1 MPQTMTD
8 IINNAFAS
16 YAGAVLQSRALPDVR
31 DCFKPSA
38 RQIFYSMY
46 QNKLTHDK
54 PFKKTNNAI
63 GLAMADYYIHGDSS
77 CEGII
82 MRASQDFAMR
92 YPLVEVEGS
101 NGDAKMTGNWSAPR
115 YTASRLAEI
124 FGHIIEDIDK
134 DTISEWRDN
143 YDDTKQYPAVLP
155 SKGYYNIVNGTLGI
169 GVGAASSIPQF
180 NIKEVNEALIK
191 LLWNPDI
198 DFEEIYCA
206 PDFATGAT
214 LLNESQVKESLR
226 VGTGAACKLRST
238 VEWDSKDNCFVVTEI
253 PYNVYTST
261 IREEL
266 NAIIES
272 EDNPGVERYNDLT
285 GEKVLLKIY
294 LVKKS
299 NPTKV
304 LKHLYKNTSL
314 QAHYGINMTMLR
326 DGRYPQVFGW
336 KAALEEHLKHE
347 KQVYRNGFLYDL
359 HKIENRI
366 HILDGLLICLAS
378 IDEVVKVI
386 KSSAT
391 TQAARLELT
400 KQFLLDDVQAKAV
413 LELKLARLAHLE
425 VEKIEKE
432 KSELEK
438 RRDEIQAILDDQ
450 NLFYKEIEK
459 GFQKISKLLG
469 DARRTKIMDITTS
482 EDEVVEEKQLSL
494 SFTNKG
500 AVFVNEISSLFTQ
513 RRNGVGQKFKLDRDE
528 FIVDNKIGDNSYDIL
543 FFSHKGNYYHMK
555 MRDFNIG
562 EKQYLSNFI
571 NIPDGEKII
580 AAAPFNKIP
589 KFYIIFVTKKG
600 IIKKSKFEEYNLTRK
615 TGSIAIKLDADDEIV
630 SVMFTTNNR
639 IGILSVNGQ
648 FIIIESKDIRP
659 IGRVTRGIIG
669 MKLGSGDYVQSAR
682 VIPAAAKEVFSI
694 SFDGYGKLTS
704 LSEFNITNTNTKGT
718 KIQRA
723 DNMCDFIPLSS
734 TSDILINSTTTQ
746 IRIAYNDVPR
756 LSRGAQGTKLIK
768 LTTNKVVGISTL

>member
-8 IINNAFAS
+8 IINTAFTS

-238 VEWDSKDNCFVVTEI
+238 IEWDPKDNCFVVTEI

-314 QAHYGINMTMLR
+314 QAHYSINMTMLR

-359 HKIENRI
+359 HKIEGRI

-391 TQAARLELT
+391 TQTARLELT
-400 KQFLLDDVQAKAV
+400 KRFLLDDVQAKAV

-500 AVFVNEISSLFTQ
+500 AVFINETSSLFTQ
-513 RRNGVGQKFKLDRDE
+513 RRNGVGQKFKLDKDE
-528 FIVDNKIGDNSYDIL
+528 FIVDNLIGQNTDTIL
-543 FFSHKGNYYHMK
+543 FFNNKGNYYHTK
-555 MRDFNIG
+555 LGVFNIG
-562 EKQYLSNFI
+562 EKQYLSAYGLNDDITAAVLLNPQNKDKFI
-571 NIPDGEKII
+571 TFI
-580 AAAPFNKIP
+580 
-589 KFYIIFVTKKG
+589 TKNG
-600 IIKKSKFEEYNLTRK
+600 IVKKSPLKDYNLKRNS
-615 TGSIAIKLDADDEIV
+615 GAQAIKLDNGDEII
-630 SVMFTTNNR
+630 STLILEDER
-639 IGILSVNGQ
+639 IGILSHMGQ

-659 IGRVTRGIIG
+659 IGRIARGIIG
-669 MKLGSGDYVQSAR
+669 MKLGAGDYVQGAR
-682 VIPAAAKEVFSI
+682 AIPAAAKEVFSI

-704 LSEFNITNTNTKGT
+704 LSEFSVTNTNTKGT

-746 IRIAYNDVPR
+746 IRIAYNDVPK

>member
-8 IINNAFAS
+8 IINNAFTS

-46 QNKLTHDK
+46 QNKLTHNK

-124 FGHIIEDIDK
+124 FNHIIEDIDK
-134 DTISEWRDN
+134 DTIAEWRDN

-238 VEWDSKDNCFVVTEI
+238 IEWDSKDNCFVVTEI

-266 NAIIES
+266 NSIIES

-285 GEKVLLKIY
+285 GEKALLKIY

-304 LKHLYKNTSL
+304 LKYLYKNTSL

-347 KQVYRNGFLYDL
+347 KLVYRAGFLYDL
-359 HKIENRI
+359 HEIESRI
-366 HILDGLLICLAS
+366 HILEGLLICLAS
-378 IDEVVKVI
+378 IDEVVKTI
-386 KSSAT
+386 KNSAT
-391 TQAARLELT
+391 TQAAKAALI
-400 KQFLLDDVQAKAV
+400 QNFLLDEIQAKAV
-413 LELKLARLAHLE
+413 LDLKLARLAHLE

-438 RRDEIQAILDDQ
+438 KRDEIKAILENKD
-450 NLFYKEIEK
+450 LFYKEIEK

-482 EDEVVEEKQLSL
+482 EDEVIEKKQLSL

-500 AVFVNEISSLFTQ
+500 AVFVSETSSLFSQ
-513 RRNGVGQKFKLDRDE
+513 RRNGIGQKFKLDKDE
-528 FIVDNKIGDNSYDIL
+528 YIVDNLVGENTDTIL
-543 FFSHKGNYYHMK
+543 FFNSKGNYYHTK
-555 MRDFNIG
+555 LGVFSIG
-562 EKQYLSNFI
+562 EKQYLSAYGLTDNITSAVILSKQNENKFI
-571 NIPDGEKII
+571 VFI
-580 AAAPFNKIP
+580 
-589 KFYIIFVTKKG
+589 TKKG
-600 IIKKSKFEEYNLTRK
+600 LIKKSKLSEYNLKRNC
-615 TGSIAIKLDADDEIV
+615 GAQAIKLDSDDEII
-630 SVMFTTNNR
+630 SILF
-639 IGILSVNGQ
+639 IDDEKLGIMTHTGQ
-648 FIIIESKDIRP
+648 FIIVATALIKP
-659 IGRVTRGIIG
+659 IGRLTRGIIG
-669 MKLGSGDYVQSAR
+669 IKLNTDDYVVCAR
-682 VIPAAAKEVFSI
+682 AIPILTTHIFSI
-694 SFDGYGKLTS
+694 STDGYGKNTLI
-704 LSEFNITNTNTKGT
+704 SEFNVTNTNTKGT
-718 KIQRA
+718 KIQKS
-723 DNMCDFIPLSS
+723 DSMCDFIPI
-734 TSDILINSTTTQ
+734 TNASDILINSNTTQ
-746 IRIAYNDVPR
+746 IRIKYTDIPSS
-756 LSRGAQGTKLIK
+756 LRGAQGTKLIK
-768 LTTNKVVGISTL
+768 LTNNYVVGISSL

>member
-1 MPQTMTD
+1 MPQTMND
-8 IINNAFAS
+8 IINNAFTS

-46 QNKLTHDK
+46 QNKLIHNK

-124 FGHIIEDIDK
+124 FNHIIEDIDK
-134 DTISEWRDN
+134 DTIAEWRDN
-143 YDDTKQYPAVLP
+143 YDDTKQYPSVLP

-180 NIKEVNEALIK
+180 NIKEVNDALIK

-198 DFEEIYCA
+198 DFNEIYCA

-226 VGTGAACKLRST
+226 AGTGAACKLRST
-238 VEWDSKDNCFVVTEI
+238 IEWDSKDNCFVVTEI

-294 LVKKS
+294 LVKKA

-304 LKHLYKNTSL
+304 LKYLYKNTSL
-314 QAHYGINMTMLR
+314 QSHYGINMTMLR

-347 KQVYRNGFLYDL
+347 KLVYRAGFLYDL
-359 HKIENRI
+359 HEVEARI
-366 HILDGLLICLAS
+366 HILEGLLICLAS
-378 IDEVVKVI
+378 IDEVVKTI
-386 KSSAT
+386 KNSAT
-391 TQAARLELT
+391 TQVAKAALV
-400 KQFLLDDVQAKAV
+400 QNFLLDEVQAKAV
-413 LELKLARLAHLE
+413 LDLKLARLAHLE
-425 VEKIEKE
+425 IEKIEKE

-438 RRDEIQAILDDQ
+438 KRDEIKAILNDQ

-469 DARRTKIMDITTS
+469 DARRTKIMDITTTD
-482 EDEVVEEKQLSL
+482 DEVVEKKQLSL

-500 AVFVNEISSLFTQ
+500 AVFVTETSSLFSQ
-513 RRNGVGQKFKLDRDE
+513 RRNGVGQKFKLDKDE
-528 FIVDNKIGDNSYDIL
+528 HIVDNLVGENIDTIL
-543 FFSHKGNYYHMK
+543 FFNSKGNYYHTK
-555 MRDFNIG
+555 LGVFNIG
-562 EKQYLSNFI
+562 EKQYLSAYGLTDEITSAVILNRQT
-571 NIPDGEKII
+571 E
-580 AAAPFNKIP
+580 NK
-589 KFYIIFVTKKG
+589 FIIFITKKG
-600 IIKKSKFEEYNLTRK
+600 LIKKSKLSEYNLKRNS
-615 TGSIAIKLDADDEIV
+615 GAQAIKLDAEDEIT
-630 SVMFTTNNR
+630 SILILTDER
-639 IGILSVNGQ
+639 IGIMSRRGQ
-648 FIIIESKDIRP
+648 FIIIESKNIRS
-659 IGRVTRGIIG
+659 IGRVARGIIG
-669 MKLGSGDYVQSAR
+669 MKLDTDDYVQSAR
-682 VIPAAAKEVFSI
+682 VIPADTKEIFSI
-694 SFDGYGKLTS
+694 STEGYGKITYFT
-704 LSEFNITNTNTKGT
+704 EFNITNTNTKGT
-718 KIQRA
+718 RIQKA
-723 DNMCDFIPLSS
+723 DEMADFLPLNN
-734 TSDILINSTTTQ
+734 TVDILINSTTTQ
-746 IRIAYNDVPR
+746 IRINYSDIPIA
-756 LSRGAQGTKLIK
+756 LRGTLGVKLIK
-768 LTTNKVVGISTL
+768 LTNNKVVGISSL

>member
-8 IINNAFAS
+8 IINTAFTS

-124 FGHIIEDIDK
+124 FDHIIEDIDK

-226 VGTGAACKLRST
+226 AGTGAACKLRST
-238 VEWDSKDNCFVVTEI
+238 IEWDPKDNCFVVTEI

-294 LVKKS
+294 LIKKS

-386 KSSAT
+386 KNSAT

-482 EDEVVEEKQLSL
+482 EDEVVEKKQLSL

-500 AVFVNEISSLFTQ
+500 AVFINETSSLFTQ
-513 RRNGVGQKFKLDRDE
+513 RRNGVGQKFKLDKDE
-528 FIVDNKIGDNSYDIL
+528 FIVDNLIGQNTDTIL
-543 FFSHKGNYYHMK
+543 FFNNKGNYYHTK
-555 MRDFNIG
+555 LGVFNIG
-562 EKQYLSNFI
+562 EKQYLSAYGLNDDITAAVLLSPQNKDKFI
-571 NIPDGEKII
+571 TFI
-580 AAAPFNKIP
+580 
-589 KFYIIFVTKKG
+589 TKKG
-600 IIKKSKFEEYNLTRK
+600 IVKKSPLKDYNLKRNS
-615 TGSIAIKLDADDEIV
+615 GAQAIKLDSGDEII
-630 SVMFTTNNR
+630 STLILEDEK
-639 IGILSVNGQ
+639 IGILSHMGQ

-659 IGRVTRGIIG
+659 IGRIARGIIG
-669 MKLGSGDYVQSAR
+669 MKLRAGDYVQSAR
-682 VIPAAAKEVFSI
+682 AIPAAAKEVFSI

-704 LSEFNITNTNTKGT
+704 LSEFNVTNTNTKGT

-746 IRIAYNDVPR
+746 IRIAYNDVPK

>member
-1 MPQTMTD
+1 MNQTMTD
-8 IINNAFAS
+8 IINNAFTS

-46 QNKLTHDK
+46 QNKLTHNK

-124 FGHIIEDIDK
+124 FSHIIEDIDK
-134 DTISEWRDN
+134 DTIAEWRDN

-180 NIKEVNEALIK
+180 NIKEVNDALIK

-198 DFEEIYCA
+198 SFDDIYCA

-214 LLNESQVKESLR
+214 LLNESQVKESLKN
-226 VGTGAACKLRST
+226 GTGAACKLRST
-238 VEWDSKDNCFVVTEI
+238 IEWDSKDNCFVVTEI

-266 NAIIES
+266 NSIIES

-294 LVKKS
+294 LNKKAS
-299 NPTKV
+299 PTKV
-304 LKHLYKNTSL
+304 LKYLYKNTSL
-314 QAHYGINMTMLR
+314 QSHYSINMTMLR

-347 KQVYRNGFLYDL
+347 KLVYRAGFLYDL
-359 HKIENRI
+359 HEVEARI
-366 HILDGLLICLAS
+366 HILEGLLICLAS
-378 IDEVVKVI
+378 IDEVVKTI
-386 KSSAT
+386 KNSAT
-391 TQAARLELT
+391 TQAAKAALI
-400 KQFLLDDVQAKAV
+400 QNFLLDEVQAKAV
-413 LELKLARLAHLE
+413 LDLKLARLAHLE

-438 RRDEIQAILDDQ
+438 KRDEIKTILNDQ

-482 EDEVVEEKQLSL
+482 EDEVIEKKQLSL

-500 AVFVNEISSLFTQ
+500 AVFVSETSSLFSQ
-513 RRNGVGQKFKLDRDE
+513 RRNGIGQKFKLDKDE
-528 FIVDNKIGDNSYDIL
+528 YIVDNLVGENTDTIL
-543 FFSHKGNYYHMK
+543 FFNSKGNYYHTK
-555 MRDFNIG
+555 LGVFTIG
-562 EKQYLSNFI
+562 EKQYLSAYGLTDNITSAVILSKQNENKFI
-571 NIPDGEKII
+571 VFI
-580 AAAPFNKIP
+580 
-589 KFYIIFVTKKG
+589 TKKG
-600 IIKKSKFEEYNLTRK
+600 LIKKSKLSEYNLKRNC
-615 TGSIAIKLDADDEIV
+615 GAQAIKLDSDDEII
-630 SVMFTTNNR
+630 SILF
-639 IGILSVNGQ
+639 IDDEKLGIMTYTGQ
-648 FIIIESKDIRP
+648 FIIVATTLIKP
-659 IGRVTRGIIG
+659 IGRLTRGIIG
-669 MKLGSGDYVQSAR
+669 IKLNADDYVVSAR
-682 VIPAAAKEVFSI
+682 AIPASTTQIFSI
-694 SFDGYGKLTS
+694 STDGYGKNTLI
-704 LSEFNITNTNTKGT
+704 SEFNITNTNTKGT
-718 KIQRA
+718 KIQKS
-723 DNMCDFIPLSS
+723 DSMCDFIPITN
-734 TSDILINSTTTQ
+734 TSDILINSNTTQ
-746 IRIAYNDVPR
+746 IRIKYTDIPNS
-756 LSRGAQGTKLIK
+756 LRGAQGTKLIK
-768 LTTNKVVGISTL
+768 LTNNYVVGISSL

>member
-1 MPQTMTD
+1 MPQTMTN
-8 IINNAFAS
+8 IINNAFTS

-46 QNKLTHDK
+46 QNKLVHEK

-134 DTISEWRDN
+134 DTIAEWRDN
-143 YDDTKQYPAVLP
+143 YDDTKQYPSVLP

-198 DFEEIYCA
+198 SFDEIYCA

-214 LLNESQVKESLR
+214 LLNESQVKESLKN
-226 VGTGAACKLRST
+226 GTGAACKLRST
-238 VEWDSKDNCFVVTEI
+238 VEWDNKDNCFVVTEI

-272 EDNPGVERYNDLT
+272 EDNSGIERYNDLT

-294 LVKKS
+294 LNKKAS
-299 NPTKV
+299 ATKA
-304 LKHLYKNTSL
+304 LKYLYKNTSL
-314 QAHYGINMTMLR
+314 QSHYGINMTMLR

-347 KQVYRNGFLYDL
+347 KLVYRCSFLYDL
-359 HKIENRI
+359 HEVESRI
-366 HILDGLLICLAS
+366 HILKGLLICLAS

-386 KSSAT
+386 KSSASS
-391 TQAARLELT
+391 QAARLELT
-400 KQFLLDDVQAKAV
+400 KQFLLDDTQAKAI
-413 LELKLARLAHLE
+413 LDLKLARLTHLE
-425 VEKIEKE
+425 VEKLEKE
-432 KSELEK
+432 KEKLEK
-438 RRDEIQAILDDQ
+438 RRDELNAILNDQ
-450 NLFYKEIEK
+450 TLFYKEIEK

-469 DARRTKIMDITTS
+469 DARRTKILDIATD
-482 EDEVVEEKQLSL
+482 EDEVVEQKQLSISL
-494 SFTNKG
+494 TNKG
-500 AVFVNEISSLFTQ
+500 AIFVSETSSLFTQ
-513 RRNGVGQKFKLDRDE
+513 RRGGVGAKFKLDSDE
-528 FIVDNKIGDNSYDIL
+528 YIINNLVGQNTDTIL
-543 FFSHKGNYYHMK
+543 FFNNKGNYYHTK
-555 MRDFNIG
+555 LNAFAIG
-562 EKQYLSNFI
+562 EKQYLSAYGLTDNATAAVILNPKHEDRFI
-571 NIPDGEKII
+571 V
-580 AAAPFNKIP
+580 
-589 KFYIIFVTKKG
+589 FVTRKG
-600 IIKKSKFEEYNLTRK
+600 IVKKSKLNEYNLKRN
-615 TGSIAIKLDADDEIV
+615 TGAQAIKLDTNDEIV
-630 SVMFTTNNR
+630 SIFTLIDEK
-639 IGILSVNGQ
+639 IGIMSRAGQ
-648 FIIIESKDIRP
+648 LIIINSSTINA

-669 MKLGSGDYVQSAR
+669 IKLNPGDYVQGAR
-682 VIPAAAKEVFSI
+682 AIPAATQELFSI
-694 SFDGYGKLTS
+694 SEDGYGKLTRFS
-704 LSEFNITNTNTKGT
+704 DFNITNTNTKGVR
-718 KIQRA
+718 IQKS
-723 DNMCDFIPLSS
+723 DKMCDFIPLISKD
-734 TSDILINSTTTQ
+734 DILINSTTTQ
-746 IRIAYNDVPR
+746 IRIKYNDIP
-756 LSRGAQGTKLIK
+756 LSLRDTLGVKLIK
-768 LTTNKVVGISTL
+768 LTNNYVICISSI

>member
-8 IINNAFAS
+8 IINTAFTS

-46 QNKLTHDK
+46 QNKLTHNK

-134 DTISEWRDN
+134 DTIAECRDN

-180 NIKEVNEALIK
+180 NIKEVNDALIK

-198 DFEEIYCA
+198 SFDEIYCA

-214 LLNESQVKESLR
+214 LLNESQVKESLKN
-226 VGTGAACKLRST
+226 GTGAACKLRST
-238 VEWDSKDNCFVVTEI
+238 VEWDNKDNCFVVTEI

-294 LVKKS
+294 LAKKS

-304 LKHLYKNTSL
+304 LKYLYKNTSL
-314 QAHYGINMTMLR
+314 QSHYGVNMTMLR

-347 KQVYRNGFLYDL
+347 KLVYRAGFLHDL
-359 HKIENRI
+359 HEVEARI
-366 HILDGLLICLAS
+366 HILEGLLICLAS
-378 IDEVVKVI
+378 IDEVVKTI
-386 KSSAT
+386 KNSAT
-391 TQAARLELT
+391 TQTAKTALI
-400 KQFLLDDVQAKAV
+400 QNFLLDEIQAKAV
-413 LELKLARLAHLE
+413 LDLKLARLAHLE

-438 RRDEIQAILDDQ
+438 KRDEIKAILDDK

-500 AVFVNEISSLFTQ
+500 AIFINETSSLFTQ
-513 RRNGVGQKFKLDRDE
+513 RRNGVGQKFKLDKDE
-528 FIVDNKIGDNSYDIL
+528 FIVDNLIGQNTDTIL
-543 FFSHKGNYYHMK
+543 FFNNKGNYYHTK
-555 MRDFNIG
+555 LGVFNIG
-562 EKQYLSNFI
+562 EKQYLSAYGLNDDITAAVLLNPQNKDKFI
-571 NIPDGEKII
+571 TFI
-580 AAAPFNKIP
+580 
-589 KFYIIFVTKKG
+589 TKNG
-600 IIKKSKFEEYNLTRK
+600 IVKKSPLKDYNLKRNS
-615 TGSIAIKLDADDEIV
+615 GAQAIKLDSGDEII
-630 SVMFTTNNR
+630 STLILENER
-639 IGILSVNGQ
+639 IGILSHMGQ

-659 IGRVTRGIIG
+659 IGRIARGIIG
-669 MKLGSGDYVQSAR
+669 MKLGAGDYVQSAR
-682 VIPAAAKEVFSI
+682 AIPTAAKEVFSI

-704 LSEFNITNTNTKGT
+704 LSEFNVTNTNTKGT

-723 DNMCDFIPLSS
+723 DNMCDFISLSS

-746 IRIAYNDVPR
+746 IRITYNDIPK

-768 LTTNKVVGISTL
+768 LTNNYVVGISSL

>member
-1 MPQTMTD
+1 MNQSMTD
-8 IINNAFAS
+8 IINNAFTA

-101 NGDAKMTGNWSAPR
+101 NGDAKMSGNWSAPR

-124 FGHIIEDIDK
+124 FGHIIKDIDK
-134 DTISEWRDN
+134 NTIAEWRDN

-155 SKGYYNIVNGTLGI
+155 TKGYYNIVNGTLGI

-198 DFEEIYCA
+198 DFNEIYCA

-214 LLNESQVKESLR
+214 LLNESQVKESLKN
-226 VGTGAACKLRST
+226 GTGAACKLRST

-266 NAIIES
+266 NSIIES
-272 EDNPGVERYNDLT
+272 EDNPGIERYNDLT

-294 LVKKS
+294 LVKRA

-304 LKHLYKNTSL
+304 LKYLYKNTSL

-347 KQVYRNGFLYDL
+347 KQVYRAGFLYDL
-359 HKIENRI
+359 HEIEARI
-366 HILDGLLICLAS
+366 HILEGLLICLAS
-378 IDEVVKVI
+378 IDEVVKII
-386 KSSAT
+386 KNSPT
-391 TQAARLELT
+391 TQAARVALT
-400 KQFLLDDVQAKAV
+400 QNFLLDDVQAKAV
-413 LELKLARLAHLE
+413 LDLKLARLAHLE
-425 VEKIEKE
+425 VEKIQKE

-438 RRDEIQAILDDQ
+438 KRDEIRAILEDQ

-459 GFQKISKLLG
+459 GFQRIAKLLG
-469 DARRTKIMDITTS
+469 DARRTKVMDITTS
-482 EDEVVEEKQLSL
+482 EDEVVEKKQLSL
-494 SFTNKG
+494 TFTNKG
-500 AVFVNEISSLFTQ
+500 AIFVSETSSLFTQ
-513 RRNGVGQKFKLDRDE
+513 RRNGVGQKFKLDKDE
-528 FIVDNKIGDNSYDIL
+528 HIVDNLIGENIDTIL
-543 FFSHKGNYYHMK
+543 FFDSKGNYYHTK
-555 MRDFNIG
+555 LGVFNIG
-562 EKQYLSNFI
+562 EKQYLTAYGFTE
-571 NIPDGEKII
+571 NITSAVVLNRQTEHK
-580 AAAPFNKIP
+580 
-589 KFYIIFVTKKG
+589 YILFVTKKG
-600 IIKKSKFEEYNLTRK
+600 LIKKSKLSDYNLKRNA
-615 TGSIAIKLDADDEIV
+615 GAQAIKLDAGDEIMSILV
-630 SVMFTTNNR
+630 LEHER
-639 IGILSVNGQ
+639 IGIMSRSGQ
-648 FIIIESKDIRP
+648 FIMLESDPIRAT
-659 IGRVTRGIIG
+659 GRVTRGVIG
-669 MKLGSGDYVQSAR
+669 MKLNAGDYVQSAR
-682 VIPAAAKEVFSI
+682 VISKDTREIFSI
-694 SFDGYGKLTS
+694 SVDGFGKKTPI
-704 LSEFNITNTNTKGT
+704 SEFSVTSTNTKGV
-718 KIQRA
+718 KIQKS
-723 DNMCDFIPLSS
+723 NELCDFIAI
-734 TSDILINSTTTQ
+734 TNAVDILINSSTTQ
-746 IRIAYNDVPR
+746 IRVKYTDIPLA
-756 LSRGAQGTKLIK
+756 SRGTIGVKLIK
-768 LTTNKVVGISTL
+768 LTNNYVIGISSL

>member
-1 MPQTMTD
+1 MPQTMTN
-8 IINNAFAS
+8 IINNAFTS

-46 QNKLTHDK
+46 QNKLVHEK

-134 DTISEWRDN
+134 DTIAEWRDN
-143 YDDTKQYPAVLP
+143 YDDTKQYPSVLP

-198 DFEEIYCA
+198 SFDEIYCA

-214 LLNESQVKESLR
+214 LLNESQVKESLKN
-226 VGTGAACKLRST
+226 GTGAACKLRST
-238 VEWDSKDNCFVVTEI
+238 VEWDNKDNCFVVTEI

-272 EDNPGVERYNDLT
+272 EDNPGIERYNDLT

-294 LVKKS
+294 LNKKAS
-299 NPTKV
+299 ATKA
-304 LKHLYKNTSL
+304 LKYLYKNTSL
-314 QAHYGINMTMLR
+314 QSHYGINMTMLR

-347 KQVYRNGFLYDL
+347 KLVYRCSFLYDL
-359 HKIENRI
+359 HEVESRI
-366 HILDGLLICLAS
+366 HILEGLLICLAS

-386 KSSAT
+386 KSSASS
-391 TQAARLELT
+391 QAARLELT
-400 KQFLLDDVQAKAV
+400 KQFLLDETQAKAI
-413 LELKLARLAHLE
+413 LDLKLARLTHLE
-425 VEKIEKE
+425 VEKLEKE
-432 KSELEK
+432 KEKLEK
-438 RRDEIQAILDDQ
+438 RRDELNAILNDQ
-450 NLFYKEIEK
+450 TLFYKEIEK

-469 DARRTKIMDITTS
+469 DARRTKILDIATD
-482 EDEVVEEKQLSL
+482 EDEVVEQKQLSISL
-494 SFTNKG
+494 TNKG
-500 AVFVNEISSLFTQ
+500 AIFVSETSSLFTQ
-513 RRNGVGQKFKLDRDE
+513 RRGGVGAKFKLDSDE
-528 FIVDNKIGDNSYDIL
+528 YIINNLVGQNTDTIL
-543 FFSHKGNYYHMK
+543 FFNNKGNYYHTK
-555 MRDFNIG
+555 LNAFAIG
-562 EKQYLSNFI
+562 EKQYLSAYGLTDNATAAVILNPKHEDRFI
-571 NIPDGEKII
+571 V
-580 AAAPFNKIP
+580 
-589 KFYIIFVTKKG
+589 FVTRKG
-600 IIKKSKFEEYNLTRK
+600 IVKKSKLNEYNLKRN
-615 TGSIAIKLDADDEIV
+615 TGAQAIKLDTNDEIV
-630 SVMFTTNNR
+630 SIFTLIDEK
-639 IGILSVNGQ
+639 IGIMSRAGQ
-648 FIIIESKDIRP
+648 LIIINSSTINA

-669 MKLGSGDYVQSAR
+669 IKLNPGDYVQGAR
-682 VIPAAAKEVFSI
+682 AIPAATQELFSI
-694 SFDGYGKLTS
+694 SEDGYGKLTRFS
-704 LSEFNITNTNTKGT
+704 DFNITNTNTKGVR
-718 KIQRA
+718 IQKS
-723 DNMCDFIPLSS
+723 DKMCDFIPLISKD
-734 TSDILINSTTTQ
+734 DILINSTTTQ
-746 IRIAYNDVPR
+746 IRIKYNDIP
-756 LSRGAQGTKLIK
+756 LSLRDTLGVKLIK
-768 LTTNKVVGISTL
+768 LTNNYVICISSI

>member
-8 IINNAFAS
+8 IINNAFIS

-63 GLAMADYYIHGDSS
+63 GLAMADYYIHGDAS

-238 VEWDSKDNCFVVTEI
+238 IEWDPKDNCFVVTEI

-359 HKIENRI
+359 HKIEGRI

-469 DARRTKIMDITTS
+469 DTRRTKIMNITTS

-500 AVFVNEISSLFTQ
+500 AVFINETSSLFTQ
-513 RRNGVGQKFKLDRDE
+513 RRNGVGQKFKLDKDE
-528 FIVDNKIGDNSYDIL
+528 FIVDNLIGQNTDTIL
-543 FFSHKGNYYHMK
+543 FFNNKGNYYHTK
-555 MRDFNIG
+555 LGVFNIG
-562 EKQYLSNFI
+562 EKQYLSAYGLNDDITAAVLLNPQNKDKFI
-571 NIPDGEKII
+571 TFI
-580 AAAPFNKIP
+580 
-589 KFYIIFVTKKG
+589 TKKG
-600 IIKKSKFEEYNLTRK
+600 IVKKSPLKDYNLKRNS
-615 TGSIAIKLDADDEIV
+615 GAQAIKLDNGDEII
-630 SVMFTTNNR
+630 STLILEDEK
-639 IGILSVNGQ
+639 IGILSHMGQ

-659 IGRVTRGIIG
+659 IGRIARGIIG
-669 MKLGSGDYVQSAR
+669 MKLGAGDYVQSAR
-682 VIPAAAKEVFSI
+682 AIPAAAKEVFSI

-704 LSEFNITNTNTKGT
+704 LSEFNVTNTNTKGT

-746 IRIAYNDVPR
+746 IRITYNDVPK

>member
-1 MPQTMTD
+1 MPQTMND
-8 IINNAFAS
+8 IINNAFTS

-46 QNKLTHDK
+46 QNKLIHSK

-124 FGHIIEDIDK
+124 FNHIIEDIDK
-134 DTISEWRDN
+134 DTIAEWRDN
-143 YDDTKQYPAVLP
+143 YDDTKQYPSVLP

-180 NIKEVNEALIK
+180 NIKEVNDALIK

-198 DFEEIYCA
+198 SFDEIYCA

-226 VGTGAACKLRST
+226 AGTGAACKLRST
-238 VEWDSKDNCFVVTEI
+238 IEWDSKDNCFVVTEI

-304 LKHLYKNTSL
+304 LKYLYKNTSL
-314 QAHYGINMTMLR
+314 QSHYGINMTMLR

-347 KQVYRNGFLYDL
+347 KLVYRAGFLYDL
-359 HKIENRI
+359 HEVEARI
-366 HILDGLLICLAS
+366 HILEGLLICLAS
-378 IDEVVKVI
+378 IDEVVKTI
-386 KSSAT
+386 KNSAT
-391 TQAARLELT
+391 TQAAKAALV
-400 KQFLLDDVQAKAV
+400 QNFLLDEIQAKAV
-413 LELKLARLAHLE
+413 LDLKLARLAHLE

-438 RRDEIQAILDDQ
+438 KRDEIKAILNDQ

-482 EDEVVEEKQLSL
+482 DDEVVEKKQLSL

-500 AVFVNEISSLFTQ
+500 AVFVTETSSLFSQ
-513 RRNGVGQKFKLDRDE
+513 RRNGVGQKFKLDKDE
-528 FIVDNKIGDNSYDIL
+528 HIVDNLVGENIDTIL
-543 FFSHKGNYYHMK
+543 FFNSKGNYYHTK
-555 MRDFNIG
+555 LGVFNIG
-562 EKQYLSNFI
+562 EKQYLSAYGLTDEITSAVILNRQTENKFI
-571 NIPDGEKII
+571 T
-580 AAAPFNKIP
+580 
-589 KFYIIFVTKKG
+589 FVTKNG
-600 IIKKSKFEEYNLTRK
+600 LIKKSKLSEYNLKRNS
-615 TGSIAIKLDADDEIV
+615 GAQAIKLDAGDEIT
-630 SVMFTTNNR
+630 SILILTDER
-639 IGILSVNGQ
+639 IGIMSRRGQ
-648 FIIIESKDIRP
+648 FIIIESKNIRS
-659 IGRVTRGIIG
+659 IGRVARGVIG
-669 MKLGSGDYVQSAR
+669 MKLETGDYVQSAR
-682 VIPAAAKEVFSI
+682 VIPADAKEIFSI
-694 SFDGYGKLTS
+694 SVEGSGKLTS
-704 LSEFNITNTNTKGT
+704 LTEFNITNTNTKGT
-718 KIQRA
+718 RIQKA
-723 DNMCDFIPLSS
+723 DEMADFLPLNN
-734 TSDILINSTTTQ
+734 TTDILINSTTTQ
-746 IRIAYNDVPR
+746 IRIKYSDIPLA
-756 LSRGAQGTKLIK
+756 LRGAQGVKLIK
-768 LTTNKVVGISTL
+768 LTNNKVVGISNL

>member
-1 MPQTMTD
+1 
-8 IINNAFAS
+8 
-16 YAGAVLQSRALPDVR
+16 
-31 DCFKPSA
+31 
-38 RQIFYSMY
+38 
-46 QNKLTHDK
+46 
-54 PFKKTNNAI
+54 
-63 GLAMADYYIHGDSS
+63 
-77 CEGII
+77 

-124 FGHIIEDIDK
+124 FSHIIEDIDK

-198 DFEEIYCA
+198 NFEEIYCA

-226 VGTGAACKLRST
+226 IGTGAACKLRST
-238 VEWDSKDNCFVVTEI
+238 IEWDPKDNCFVVTEI

-272 EDNPGVERYNDLT
+272 KDNPGIERYNDLT

-359 HKIENRI
+359 HKIESRI

-438 RRDEIQAILDDQ
+438 RRDEIQAILNDQ

-500 AVFVNEISSLFTQ
+500 AVFINETSSLFTQ
-513 RRNGVGQKFKLDRDE
+513 RRNGIGQKFKLDKDE
-528 FIVDNKIGDNSYDIL
+528 FIVDNLIGQNTDTIL
-543 FFSHKGNYYHMK
+543 FFNNKGNYYHTK
-555 MRDFNIG
+555 LGVFNIG
-562 EKQYLSNFI
+562 EKQYLSAYGLNDDITTAVLLNPQNKDKFI
-571 NIPDGEKII
+571 TFI
-580 AAAPFNKIP
+580 
-589 KFYIIFVTKKG
+589 TKNG
-600 IIKKSKFEEYNLTRK
+600 IVKKSSLKDYNLKRNN
-615 TGSIAIKLDADDEIV
+615 GAQAIKLDSGDEII
-630 SVMFTTNNR
+630 STLILENER
-639 IGILSVNGQ
+639 IGILSHMGQ

-659 IGRVTRGIIG
+659 IGRIARGIIG
-669 MKLGSGDYVQSAR
+669 MKLGAGDYVQSAR

-704 LSEFNITNTNTKGT
+704 LSEFNVTNTNTKGT

-746 IRIAYNDVPR
+746 IRIAYNDVPK

>member
-8 IINNAFAS
+8 IINNAFTS

-46 QNKLTHDK
+46 QNKLVHEK

-124 FGHIIEDIDK
+124 FGYIIKDIDK
-134 DTISEWRDN
+134 DTIAEWRDN

-155 SKGYYNIVNGTLGI
+155 TKGYYNIVNGTLGI

-180 NIKEVNEALIK
+180 NIKEVNDALIK

-198 DFEEIYCA
+198 SFDEIYCA

-214 LLNESQVKESLR
+214 LLNESQVKESLKN
-226 VGTGAACKLRST
+226 GTGAACKLRST

-261 IREEL
+261 IRDEL
-266 NAIIES
+266 NSIIES
-272 EDNPGVERYNDLT
+272 EDNPGIERYNDLT

-294 LVKKS
+294 LTKKANS
-299 NPTKV
+299 TKV
-304 LKHLYKNTSL
+304 LKYLYKNTSL
-314 QAHYGINMTMLR
+314 QSHYSINMTMLR

-347 KQVYRNGFLYDL
+347 KIVYRAGFLYDL
-359 HKIENRI
+359 HEVEARI
-366 HILDGLLICLAS
+366 HILEGLLICLAS
-378 IDEVVKVI
+378 IDEVVKTI
-386 KSSAT
+386 KNSAT
-391 TQAARLELT
+391 TQAAKAALV
-400 KQFLLDDVQAKAV
+400 QNFLLDEVQAKAV
-413 LELKLARLAHLE
+413 LDLKLARLAHLE

-432 KSELEK
+432 KSDLEK
-438 RRDEIQAILDDQ
+438 KRDDIKAILNDQ

-459 GFQKISKLLG
+459 GFQRISKLLG
-469 DARRTKIMDITTS
+469 DARRTKIMDITTTD
-482 EDEVVEEKQLSL
+482 DEVVEKKQLSL

-500 AVFVNEISSLFTQ
+500 AVFVTETSSLFSQ
-513 RRNGVGQKFKLDRDE
+513 RRNGVGQKFKLEKDE
-528 FIVDNKIGDNSYDIL
+528 HIVDNLVGENIDTIL
-543 FFSHKGNYYHMK
+543 FFNKKGNYYHTK
-555 MRDFNIG
+555 LGVFNIG
-562 EKQYLSNFI
+562 EKQYLSAYGLTDEITSAVILNRQT
-571 NIPDGEKII
+571 E
-580 AAAPFNKIP
+580 NK
-589 KFYIIFVTKKG
+589 FIIFVTQNG
-600 IIKKSKFEEYNLTRK
+600 LIKKSKLSEYNLKRNS
-615 TGSIAIKLDADDEIV
+615 GAQAIKLDNNDEIT
-630 SVMFTTNNR
+630 SILILTDEK
-639 IGILSVNGQ
+639 IGIMSRRGQ
-648 FIIIESKDIRP
+648 FIIVESKNIRSV
-659 IGRVTRGIIG
+659 GRIARGIIG
-669 MKLGSGDYVQSAR
+669 MKLETGDYVQSAR
-682 VIPAAAKEVFSI
+682 AIPADTKEIFSI
-694 SFDGYGKLTS
+694 STEGYGKLTY
-704 LSEFNITNTNTKGT
+704 LTEFNITNTNTKGT
-718 KIQRA
+718 RIQKA
-723 DNMCDFIPLSS
+723 DEMADFLPINN

-746 IRIAYNDVPR
+746 IRIKYSDIPLA
-756 LSRGAQGTKLIK
+756 LRGAQGVRLIK
-768 LTTNKVVGISTL
+768 LINNKVVGISNL

>member
-8 IINNAFAS
+8 IINNAFTS

-63 GLAMADYYIHGDSS
+63 GLAMADYYIHGDAS

-238 VEWDSKDNCFVVTEI
+238 IEWDPKDNCFVVTEI

-359 HKIENRI
+359 HKIESRI

-482 EDEVVEEKQLSL
+482 EDEVVEEKQLSI

-500 AVFVNEISSLFTQ
+500 AVFINETSSLFTQ
-513 RRNGVGQKFKLDRDE
+513 RRNGVGQKFKLDKDE
-528 FIVDNKIGDNSYDIL
+528 FIVDNLIGQNTDTIL
-543 FFSHKGNYYHMK
+543 FFNNKGNYYHTK
-555 MRDFNIG
+555 LGVFNIG
-562 EKQYLSNFI
+562 EKQYLSAYGLNDDITAAVLLNPQNKDKFI
-571 NIPDGEKII
+571 VFI
-580 AAAPFNKIP
+580 
-589 KFYIIFVTKKG
+589 TKNG
-600 IIKKSKFEEYNLTRK
+600 IVKKSPLKDYNLKRNS
-615 TGSIAIKLDADDEIV
+615 GAQAIKLDSGDEII
-630 SVMFTTNNR
+630 STLILEDER
-639 IGILSVNGQ
+639 IGILSHMGQ

-659 IGRVTRGIIG
+659 IGRIARGIIG
-669 MKLGSGDYVQSAR
+669 MKLSAGDYVQSAR
-682 VIPAAAKEVFSI
+682 AIPAAAKEVFSI

-723 DNMCDFIPLSS
+723 DNMCDFISLSS

-746 IRIAYNDVPR
+746 IRIAYNDVPK

>member
-8 IINNAFAS
+8 IINTAFTS

-63 GLAMADYYIHGDSS
+63 GLAMADYYIHGDNS

-124 FGHIIEDIDK
+124 FGYIIEDIDK

-198 DFEEIYCA
+198 NFEEIYCA

-226 VGTGAACKLRST
+226 IGTGAACKLRST
-238 VEWDSKDNCFVVTEI
+238 IEWDPKDNCFVVTEI

-294 LVKKS
+294 LIKKS

-359 HKIENRI
+359 HKIESRI

-500 AVFVNEISSLFTQ
+500 AVFINETSSLFTQ
-513 RRNGVGQKFKLDRDE
+513 RRNGVGQKFKLDKDE
-528 FIVDNKIGDNSYDIL
+528 FIVDNLIGQNTDTIL
-543 FFSHKGNYYHMK
+543 FFNNKGNYYHTK
-555 MRDFNIG
+555 LGVFNIG
-562 EKQYLSNFI
+562 EKQYLSAYGLNDDITAAVLLNPQNKDKFI
-571 NIPDGEKII
+571 TFI
-580 AAAPFNKIP
+580 
-589 KFYIIFVTKKG
+589 TKNG
-600 IIKKSKFEEYNLTRK
+600 IVKKSPLKDYNLKRNS
-615 TGSIAIKLDADDEIV
+615 GAQAIKLDNGDEII
-630 SVMFTTNNR
+630 STLILEDER
-639 IGILSVNGQ
+639 IGILSHMGQ

-659 IGRVTRGIIG
+659 IGRIARGIIG
-669 MKLGSGDYVQSAR
+669 MKLGAGDYVQSAR
-682 VIPAAAKEVFSI
+682 AIPAAAKEVFSI

-704 LSEFNITNTNTKGT
+704 LSEFNVTNTNTKGT

-746 IRIAYNDVPR
+746 IRIAYNDVPK

>member
-1 MPQTMTD
+1 MPQTMTN
-8 IINNAFAS
+8 IINNAFTS

-46 QNKLTHDK
+46 QNKLTHNK

-124 FGHIIEDIDK
+124 FNHIIEDIDK
-134 DTISEWRDN
+134 DTIAEWRDN

-191 LLWNPDI
+191 LLWNPNI

-238 VEWDSKDNCFVVTEI
+238 IEWDPKDNCFVVTEI

-294 LVKKS
+294 LIKKS

-304 LKHLYKNTSL
+304 LKYLYKNTSL

-400 KQFLLDDVQAKAV
+400 KRFLLDDVQAKAV

-500 AVFVNEISSLFTQ
+500 AVFINETSSLFTQ
-513 RRNGVGQKFKLDRDE
+513 RRNGVGQKFKLDKDE
-528 FIVDNKIGDNSYDIL
+528 FIVDNLIGQNTDTIL
-543 FFSHKGNYYHMK
+543 FFNNKGNYYHTK
-555 MRDFNIG
+555 LGVFNIG
-562 EKQYLSNFI
+562 EKQYLSAYGLNDDITAAVLLNPQNKDKFI
-571 NIPDGEKII
+571 TFI
-580 AAAPFNKIP
+580 
-589 KFYIIFVTKKG
+589 TKKG
-600 IIKKSKFEEYNLTRK
+600 IVKKSPLKDYNLKRNS
-615 TGSIAIKLDADDEIV
+615 GAQAIKLDNGDEII
-630 SVMFTTNNR
+630 STLILEDEK
-639 IGILSVNGQ
+639 IGILSHMGQ

-659 IGRVTRGIIG
+659 IGRIARGIIG
-669 MKLGSGDYVQSAR
+669 MKLGAGDYVQSAR
-682 VIPAAAKEVFSI
+682 AIPAAAKEVFSI

-704 LSEFNITNTNTKGT
+704 LSEFNVTNTNTKGT

-746 IRIAYNDVPR
+746 IRIAYNDVPK

>member
-1 MPQTMTD
+1 MNQSMTD
-8 IINNAFAS
+8 IINNAFTA

-101 NGDAKMTGNWSAPR
+101 NGDAKMSGNWSAPR

-124 FGHIIEDIDK
+124 FGYIIKDIDK
-134 DTISEWRDN
+134 DTIAEWRDN

-155 SKGYYNIVNGTLGI
+155 TKGYYNIVNGTLGI

-198 DFEEIYCA
+198 DFNEIYCA

-214 LLNESQVKESLR
+214 LLNESQVKESLKN
-226 VGTGAACKLRST
+226 GTGAACKLRST

-266 NAIIES
+266 NSIIES
-272 EDNPGVERYNDLT
+272 EDNPGIERYNDLT

-294 LVKKS
+294 LMKRA
-299 NPTKV
+299 NPTKA
-304 LKHLYKNTSL
+304 LKYLYKNTSL

-347 KQVYRNGFLYDL
+347 KQVYRAGFLYDL
-359 HKIENRI
+359 HEIEARI
-366 HILDGLLICLAS
+366 HILEGLLICLAS
-378 IDEVVKVI
+378 IDEVVKTI
-386 KSSAT
+386 KNSPT
-391 TQAARLELT
+391 TQAARVALT
-400 KQFLLDDVQAKAV
+400 QNFLLDDVQAKAV
-413 LELKLARLAHLE
+413 LDLKLARLAHLE
-425 VEKIEKE
+425 VEKIQKE

-438 RRDEIQAILDDQ
+438 KRDEIRAILDDQ

-459 GFQKISKLLG
+459 GFQRIAKLLG
-469 DARRTKIMDITTS
+469 DARRTKVMDITTS
-482 EDEVVEEKQLSL
+482 EDEVVEKKQLSL
-494 SFTNKG
+494 TFTNKG
-500 AVFVNEISSLFTQ
+500 AIFVSETSSLFTQ
-513 RRNGVGQKFKLDRDE
+513 RRNGVGQKFKLDKDE
-528 FIVDNKIGDNSYDIL
+528 HIVDNLVGENIDTIL
-543 FFSHKGNYYHMK
+543 FFDSKGNYYHTK
-555 MRDFNIG
+555 LGVFNIG
-562 EKQYLSNFI
+562 EKQYLTAYGFTE
-571 NIPDGEKII
+571 NITSAVVLNRQTEHK
-580 AAAPFNKIP
+580 
-589 KFYIIFVTKKG
+589 YILFVTKNG
-600 IIKKSKFEEYNLTRK
+600 LIKKSKLSDYNLKRNA
-615 TGSIAIKLDADDEIV
+615 GAQAIKLDAGDEIMSILV
-630 SVMFTTNNR
+630 LEHER
-639 IGILSVNGQ
+639 IGVMSRAGQ
-648 FIIIESKDIRP
+648 FIMLESDPIRAT
-659 IGRVTRGIIG
+659 GRVTRGIIG
-669 MKLGSGDYVQSAR
+669 MKLNTDDYVQSAR
-682 VIPAAAKEVFSI
+682 VIPPSVRELFSI
-694 SFDGYGKLTS
+694 SEDGYGKITDTN
-704 LSEFNITNTNTKGT
+704 EFNVTSTNTKGV
-718 KIQRA
+718 KIQKA
-723 DNMCDFIPLSS
+723 DVMCDFLALGNQNS
-734 TSDILINSTTTQ
+734 ILIYSTTTQ
-746 IRIAYNDVPR
+746 IRLQYNEIPH

-768 LTTNKVVGISTL
+768 LTTNKVIGVSAL

>member
-1 MPQTMTD
+1 
-8 IINNAFAS
+8 
-16 YAGAVLQSRALPDVR
+16 
-31 DCFKPSA
+31 
-38 RQIFYSMY
+38 
-46 QNKLTHDK
+46 
-54 PFKKTNNAI
+54 
-63 GLAMADYYIHGDSS
+63 
-77 CEGII
+77 

-238 VEWDSKDNCFVVTEI
+238 IEWDPKDNCFVVTEI

-359 HKIENRI
+359 HKIESRI

-400 KQFLLDDVQAKAV
+400 KRFLLDDVQAKAV

-438 RRDEIQAILDDQ
+438 RRDEIQAILNDQ

-500 AVFVNEISSLFTQ
+500 AVFINETSSLFTQ
-513 RRNGVGQKFKLDRDE
+513 RRNGVGQKFKLDKDE
-528 FIVDNKIGDNSYDIL
+528 FIVDNFIGQNTDTIL
-543 FFSHKGNYYHMK
+543 FFNNKGNYYHTK
-555 MRDFNIG
+555 LGVFNIG
-562 EKQYLSNFI
+562 EKQYLSAYGLNDDITAAVLLNPQNKDKFI
-571 NIPDGEKII
+571 TFI
-580 AAAPFNKIP
+580 
-589 KFYIIFVTKKG
+589 TKNG
-600 IIKKSKFEEYNLTRK
+600 IVKKSFLKDYNLKRNS
-615 TGSIAIKLDADDEIV
+615 GAQAIKLDSGDEII
-630 SVMFTTNNR
+630 STLILENER
-639 IGILSVNGQ
+639 IGILSHMGQ

-659 IGRVTRGIIG
+659 IGRIARGIIG
-669 MKLGSGDYVQSAR
+669 MKLGTGDYVQSAR
-682 VIPAAAKEVFSI
+682 AIPAATKEIFSI

-704 LSEFNITNTNTKGT
+704 ISEFNVTNTNTKGT

-746 IRIAYNDVPR
+746 IRIAYNDVPK

>member
-8 IINNAFAS
+8 IINNAFTS

-63 GLAMADYYIHGDSS
+63 GLAMADYYIHGDAS

-92 YPLVEVEGS
+92 YPLIEVEGS

-124 FGHIIEDIDK
+124 FDRIIEDIDK

-238 VEWDSKDNCFVVTEI
+238 IEWDPKDNCFVVTEI

-294 LVKKS
+294 LIKKS

-359 HKIENRI
+359 YKIENRI

-386 KSSAT
+386 KNSAT

-469 DARRTKIMDITTS
+469 DTRRTKIMNITTS

-500 AVFVNEISSLFTQ
+500 AVFINETSSLFTQ
-513 RRNGVGQKFKLDRDE
+513 RRNGVGQKFKLDKDE
-528 FIVDNKIGDNSYDIL
+528 FIVDNLIGQNTDTIL
-543 FFSHKGNYYHMK
+543 FFNNKGNYYHTK
-555 MRDFNIG
+555 LGVFNIG
-562 EKQYLSNFI
+562 EKQYLSAYGLNDDITAAVLLNPQNKDKFI
-571 NIPDGEKII
+571 TFI
-580 AAAPFNKIP
+580 
-589 KFYIIFVTKKG
+589 TKKG
-600 IIKKSKFEEYNLTRK
+600 IVKKSPLKDYNLKRNS
-615 TGSIAIKLDADDEIV
+615 GAQAIKLDSGDEII
-630 SVMFTTNNR
+630 STLILEDER
-639 IGILSVNGQ
+639 IGILSHMGQ

-659 IGRVTRGIIG
+659 IGRIARGIIG
-669 MKLGSGDYVQSAR
+669 MKLSAGDYVQSAR
-682 VIPAAAKEVFSI
+682 AIPAATKEVFSI

-704 LSEFNITNTNTKGT
+704 LSEFNVTNTNTKGT

-746 IRIAYNDVPR
+746 IRITYNDVPK

>member
-1 MPQTMTD
+1 MSQTMTD
-8 IINNAFAS
+8 VINNAFTS

-46 QNKLTHDK
+46 QNKLIHNK

-134 DTISEWRDN
+134 DTIAEWRDN
-143 YDDTKQYPAVLP
+143 YDDTKQYPSVLP

-180 NIKEVNEALIK
+180 NIKEVNEALTK

-238 VEWDSKDNCFVVTEI
+238 IEWDSKDNCFVVTEI

-294 LVKKS
+294 LAKKS

-304 LKHLYKNTSL
+304 LKYLYKNTSL

-326 DGRYPQVFGW
+326 NGRYPQVFGW

-347 KQVYRNGFLYDL
+347 KLVYRAGFLYDL
-359 HKIENRI
+359 HEIESRI
-366 HILDGLLICLAS
+366 HILEGLLICLAS
-378 IDEVVKVI
+378 IDEVVKTI
-386 KSSAT
+386 KNSAT
-391 TQAARLELT
+391 TQAAKTALI
-400 KQFLLDDVQAKAV
+400 QNFLLDETQAKAV
-413 LELKLARLAHLE
+413 LDLKLARLAHLE

-438 RRDEIQAILDDQ
+438 KRDEIKAILENKD
-450 NLFYKEIEK
+450 LFYKEIEK

-469 DARRTKIMDITTS
+469 DARRTKIMNITTS

-500 AVFVNEISSLFTQ
+500 AVFVNETSSLFTQ
-513 RRNGVGQKFKLDRDE
+513 RRNGVGQKFKLDKDE
-528 FIVDNKIGDNSYDIL
+528 FIVDNLIGQNTDTIL
-543 FFSHKGNYYHMK
+543 FFNNKGNYYHTK
-555 MRDFNIG
+555 LGVFNIG
-562 EKQYLSNFI
+562 EKQYLSAYGLNDDITAAVLLNPQNKDKFI
-571 NIPDGEKII
+571 VFI
-580 AAAPFNKIP
+580 
-589 KFYIIFVTKKG
+589 TKNG
-600 IIKKSKFEEYNLTRK
+600 IVKKSPLKDYNLKRNS
-615 TGSIAIKLDADDEIV
+615 GAQAIKLDSGDEII
-630 SVMFTTNNR
+630 STLILKDEK
-639 IGILSVNGQ
+639 IGILSHMGQ

-659 IGRVTRGIIG
+659 IGRIARGIIG
-669 MKLGSGDYVQSAR
+669 MKLGAGDYVQSAR
-682 VIPAAAKEVFSI
+682 AIPATTKEIFSI

-704 LSEFNITNTNTKGT
+704 LSEFNVTNTNTKGT

-746 IRIAYNDVPR
+746 IRIAYNDVPK

>member
-1 MPQTMTD
+1 MSQTMTN
-8 IINNAFAS
+8 IINNAFTS

-46 QNKLTHDK
+46 QNKLTHNK

-124 FGHIIEDIDK
+124 FNHIIEDIDK
-134 DTISEWRDN
+134 DTIAEWRDN

-198 DFEEIYCA
+198 NFEEIYCA

-238 VEWDSKDNCFVVTEI
+238 IEWDSKDNCFVVTEI

-304 LKHLYKNTSL
+304 LKYLYKNTSL

-347 KQVYRNGFLYDL
+347 KLVYRAGFLYDL
-359 HKIENRI
+359 HEVEARI
-366 HILDGLLICLAS
+366 HILEGLLICLAS
-378 IDEVVKVI
+378 IDEVVKTI
-386 KSSAT
+386 KNSAT
-391 TQAARLELT
+391 TQAAKAALV
-400 KQFLLDDVQAKAV
+400 QNFLLDEIQAKAV
-413 LELKLARLAHLE
+413 LDLKLARLAHLE

-438 RRDEIQAILDDQ
+438 KRDEIKAILDDQ

-482 EDEVVEEKQLSL
+482 DDEVVEKKQLSL

-500 AVFVNEISSLFTQ
+500 AVFVTETSSLFSQ
-513 RRNGVGQKFKLDRDE
+513 RRNGVGQKFKLDKDE
-528 FIVDNKIGDNSYDIL
+528 YIVDNLVGENIDTIL
-543 FFSHKGNYYHMK
+543 FFNSKGNYYHTK
-555 MRDFNIG
+555 LGVFNIG
-562 EKQYLSNFI
+562 EKQYLSAYGLTDEITSAVILNRQTENKFI
-571 NIPDGEKII
+571 T
-580 AAAPFNKIP
+580 
-589 KFYIIFVTKKG
+589 FVTKNG
-600 IIKKSKFEEYNLTRK
+600 LIKKSKLSEYNLKRNS
-615 TGSIAIKLDADDEIV
+615 GAQAIKLDAGDKITSILILTDE
-630 SVMFTTNNR
+630 R
-639 IGILSVNGQ
+639 IGIMSRRGQ
-648 FIIIESKDIRP
+648 FIIIESKNIRS
-659 IGRVTRGIIG
+659 IGRVARGVIG
-669 MKLGSGDYVQSAR
+669 MKLETDDYVQSAR
-682 VIPAAAKEVFSI
+682 VIPADAKEIFSI
-694 SFDGYGKLTS
+694 SVEGSGKLTS
-704 LSEFNITNTNTKGT
+704 LTEFNITNTNTKGT
-718 KIQRA
+718 RIQKA
-723 DNMCDFIPLSS
+723 DEMADFLPLNN
-734 TSDILINSTTTQ
+734 TTDILINSTTTQ
-746 IRIAYNDVPR
+746 IRIKYSDIPLA
-756 LSRGAQGTKLIK
+756 LRGAQGVKLIK
-768 LTTNKVVGISTL
+768 LTNNKVVGISNL

>member
-8 IINNAFAS
+8 IINNAFTS

-63 GLAMADYYIHGDSS
+63 GLAMADYYIHGDAS

-124 FGHIIEDIDK
+124 FDHIIEDIDK

-226 VGTGAACKLRST
+226 IGTGAACKLRST
-238 VEWDSKDNCFVVTEI
+238 IEWDPKDNCFVVTEI

-294 LVKKS
+294 LIKKS

-400 KQFLLDDVQAKAV
+400 KQFLLDDIQAKAV

-500 AVFVNEISSLFTQ
+500 AVFINETSSLFTQ
-513 RRNGVGQKFKLDRDE
+513 RRNGVGQKFKLDKDE
-528 FIVDNKIGDNSYDIL
+528 FIVDNLIGQNTDTIL
-543 FFSHKGNYYHMK
+543 FFNNKGNYYHTK
-555 MRDFNIG
+555 LGVFNVG
-562 EKQYLSNFI
+562 EKQYLSAYGLNDDITAAVLLSPQNKDKFI
-571 NIPDGEKII
+571 TFI
-580 AAAPFNKIP
+580 
-589 KFYIIFVTKKG
+589 TKKG
-600 IIKKSKFEEYNLTRK
+600 IVKKSPLKDYNLKRNS
-615 TGSIAIKLDADDEIV
+615 GAQAIKLDNGDEII
-630 SVMFTTNNR
+630 STLILEDEK
-639 IGILSVNGQ
+639 IGILSHMGQ

-659 IGRVTRGIIG
+659 IGRIARGIIG
-669 MKLGSGDYVQSAR
+669 MKLSAGDYVQSAR
-682 VIPAAAKEVFSI
+682 AIPAAAKDVFSI

-704 LSEFNITNTNTKGT
+704 LSEFNVTNTNTKGT

-746 IRIAYNDVPR
+746 IRIAYNDVPK